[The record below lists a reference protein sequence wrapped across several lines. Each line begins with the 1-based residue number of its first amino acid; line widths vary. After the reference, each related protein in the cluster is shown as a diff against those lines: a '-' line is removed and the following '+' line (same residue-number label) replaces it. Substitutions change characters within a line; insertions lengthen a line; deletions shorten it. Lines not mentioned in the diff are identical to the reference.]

1 MTSQHKRKLIAII
14 KRNSAEYLSDS
25 ALEWMFREGII
36 DIRAVERMA
45 IRYMVEQL
53 VRSGERKMRA
63 IDEVA
68 DQLNIS
74 FEKAREAVYRRI
86 KQV

>member
-1 MTSQHKRKLIAII
+1 MSERKHQLTAVI
-14 KRNSAEYLSDS
+14 KRRSAEHLSDNT
-25 ALEWMFREGII
+25 LEWMFREGII

-45 IRYMVEQL
+45 IRDMVERL
-53 VRSGERKMRA
+53 VRKGERKMRA

-68 DQLNIS
+68 ERLNIS

>member
-1 MTSQHKRKLIAII
+1 MIAVI
-14 KRNSAEYLSDS
+14 KRRSAEHLSDNT
-25 ALEWMFREGII
+25 LEWMFREGII

-45 IRYMVEQL
+45 IRDMVERL
-53 VRSGERKMRA
+53 VRKGERKMRA

-68 DQLNIS
+68 ERLNIS